1 MYADKLNEAAM
12 EARHETAIQAR
23 SDWHHS
29 LDGVSLDSVSIDEL
43 VESAFKAG
51 VNWLMQQPLA
61 DRLTDEEKERLKAI
75 YFRNVYSVAD
85 VQSNF
90 TEKCLIDALFG
101 EELFK

>member
-1 MYADKLNEAAM
+1 MDADKLNEAAM

-61 DRLTDEEKERLKAI
+61 DRLTDEEKEKHNQDI
-75 YFRNVYSVAD
+75 
-85 VQSNF
+85 
-90 TEKCLIDALFG
+90 
-101 EELFK
+101 

>member
-1 MYADKLNEAAM
+1 MDAEKLSEAAWEYHKANRYEDNPYRADIM
-12 EARHETAIQAR
+12 
-23 SDWHHS
+23 D
-29 LDGVSLDSVSIDEL
+29 
-43 VESAFKAG
+43 AFCNGA
-51 VNWLMQQPLA
+51 NWLMQRPLS
-61 DRLTDEEKERLKAI
+61 DRLTEEEKERLKAI